1 MTRRKLF
8 TALFSA
14 PALPSGG
21 TTPAPSSQKTVAVRL
36 AASYECLGCGHQ
48 LLFHRDRTK
57 MHCAS
62 KTCLNYGKVITLHTH
77 VVDAAIIGQADQP
90 GFAGTGTRSCVR

>member
-48 LLFHRDRTK
+48 MLFHRDRTK

-62 KTCLNYGKVITLHTH
+62 KTCPNYGQVIEIRKH
-77 VVDAAIIGQADQP
+77 VVRAAVLGQAERP
-90 GFAGTGTRSCVR
+90 GFASTATRSRR